1 MSTTASTLLVRG
13 IHVWYSGSAPVP
25 KYKIQTFK
33 SGAKVGTVSL
43 CAFLV
48 GSKVL
53 VIIDSRLIL
62 YSQLL
67 WNRLMLQIAFDITNK
82 QLSAKTNYE
91 YQV

>member
-1 MSTTASTLLVRG
+1 MSTNASTLLVRG

-25 KYKIQTFK
+25 KYKLQTFK

-53 VIIDSRLIL
+53 VIIDSLLIL

-67 WNRLMLQIAFDITNK
+67 WNRLMLQN
-82 QLSAKTNYE
+82 S
-91 YQV
+91 V